1 MHEYSWAF
9 MLYVGVSLRQ
19 KKYYR
24 LLKLQ
29 LHGLFRKGKVSVL
42 IINCNSSHDLN
53 ILCIVVVYYVINTK
67 TLLSFR
73 NNSLNNLRFEE
84 RACTNF
90 SVPFVCAWSQ
100 RHAHNM
106 GNSWIFMHAPPTETK
121 YLTNRIYCNTGA
133 GGLFLRTSAAVL
145 CGL

>member
-1 MHEYSWAF
+1 MKSTPYIRFVKYLVPVGGACMNIHELP

-53 ILCIVVVYYVINTK
+53 ILCIMVVYYVINTK

-106 GNSWIFMHAPPTETK
+106 GNS
-121 YLTNRIYCNTGA
+121 
-133 GGLFLRTSAAVL
+133 
-145 CGL
+145 